1 MAGRVEN
8 YLKAISFILAF
19 TVVSSFSQTVANF
32 DFTTLDGTT
41 YNLYD
46 DLLNQKKP
54 VLFHTMTS
62 S

>member
-1 MAGRVEN
+1 MKGLLEKGIKSIG
-8 YLKAISFILAF
+8 LILALA
-19 TVVSSFSQTVANF
+19 VAASFSQTVANF